1 PARARAHRGAVHSPH
16 HPGRCDPELARRSQ
30 CSITTR
36 RISWSLIVANGGF
49 AQAACNI
56 PELFEAAADGYEAIG
71 RNAAAEVIR
80 KAHAMSKGETGEV
93 AKLKRRG
100 AGIGAI
106 FRSFR
111 KSSLADLA
119 DELDECFRELRVTCA
134 ERVTRSQ

>member
-1 PARARAHRGAVHSPH
+1 
-16 HPGRCDPELARRSQ
+16 
-30 CSITTR
+30 
-36 RISWSLIVANGGF
+36 LIVANGGF

-106 FRSFR
+106 SNPFR
-111 KSSLADLA
+111 KRSLADLA
-119 DELDECFRELRVTCA
+119 NDLDGIGWRATADRLAYVRQHRIAFIELE
-134 ERVTRSQ
+134 